1 MVKVDMDDFPIK
13 GAMKIDIDD
22 LGADSND
29 DGCFPKNPQSQEIP
43 QYDEEDHDAF
53 HHLGNDIFEKIKR
66 DDGGDANDKSEKNE
80 LNIDNEDFCN
90 GGVGDIDDWCF
101 PQISDHKN
109 PAIQRQIQTEPL
121 FPTN

>member
-1 MVKVDMDDFPIK
+1 MLKVDMDDFPIK
-13 GAMKIDIDD
+13 EAMKIDIDD

-43 QYDEEDHDAF
+43 QYDEEDHNAF
-53 HHLGNDIFEKIKR
+53 DHLGNDGFEMIKR
-66 DDGGDANDKSEKNE
+66 GDGVDENDNSEKNE
-80 LNIDNEDFCN
+80 VNIAN
-90 GGVGDIDDWCF
+90 GDVGDIDDRCF

>member
-43 QYDEEDHDAF
+43 QYDEEDHHAF
-53 HHLGNDIFEKIKR
+53 DHRGKDNFEMITR
-66 DDGGDANDKSEKNE
+66 DDGGDESDNSVKNE
-80 LNIDNEDFCN
+80 VNIEDFCN
-90 GGVGDIDDWCF
+90 GYVGDIDDWCF

-121 FPTN
+121 FPIN

>member
-1 MVKVDMDDFPIK
+1 MLKVDMDDFPIK

-43 QYDEEDHDAF
+43 QYDEEDHYAF
-53 HHLGNDIFEKIKR
+53 DHLGNDSFAMIKR
-66 DDGGDANDKSEKNE
+66 GDGVDENDNSEKNE
-80 LNIDNEDFCN
+80 VNIAN
-90 GGVGDIDDWCF
+90 GDVGEIDDRCF